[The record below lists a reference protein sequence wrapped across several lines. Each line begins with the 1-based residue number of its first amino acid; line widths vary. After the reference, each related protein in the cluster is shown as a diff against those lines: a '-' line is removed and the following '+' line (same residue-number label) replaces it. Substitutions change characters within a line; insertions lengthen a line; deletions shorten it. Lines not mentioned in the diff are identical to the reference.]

1 MVKGTIFIFF
11 VLIGLGAGAQSKV
24 AFHAP
29 DSMTFVLSLND
40 VAVNNLPVSDI
51 AIVPVVAGKTKV
63 KMTFAN
69 PSIGSLEQ
77 ILDIKDKIFVEYE
90 VRKVKN
96 KLQYF
101 LLAESPLLITSAM
114 DSTLAADS
122 AAAQASIP
130 EYSGISKCSTPLNE
144 VDFAHVKM
152 ELSKCNFELTRVE
165 YLKKA
170 IPDQCWKVDQLRYL
184 LSQLDMEDNKIKI
197 LELAK
202 PSIYDFDRA
211 HTITEDFFLERNKIK
226 AKAILQ

>member
-1 MVKGTIFIFF
+1 M
-11 VLIGLGAGAQSKV
+11 LIGLGAGAQSKV

-29 DSMTFVLSLND
+29 DSMTFLLSLND
-40 VAVNNLPVSDI
+40 VFVNNIPVSDI
-51 AIVPVVAGKTKV
+51 TIVPVNAGKTKV

-69 PSIGSLEQ
+69 ESVGTLEQ
-77 ILDIKDKIFVEYE
+77 ILEIKDKSFLEYE

-96 KLQYF
+96 KLQFF

-114 DSTLAADS
+114 DSSLAADS
-122 AAAQASIP
+122 AATQHAIP
-130 EYSGISKCSTPLNE
+130 EYSGSSKCSEPMNE
-144 VDFAHVKM
+144 VDFAHVKT
-152 ELSKCNFELTRVE
+152 ELGKCNFELTRFD
-165 YLKKA
+165 YLKKT

-184 LSQLDMEDNKIKI
+184 LSQLDMEDNKLKI

-211 HTITEDFFLERNKIK
+211 QTITEDFFLERNKIK

>member
-1 MVKGTIFIFF
+1 MVKGTFFIFL
-11 VLIGLGAGAQSKV
+11 VLIGLNAGAQSKV

-40 VAVNNLPVSDI
+40 VSVNNLPVSDI

-63 KMTFAN
+63 KMTFSN
-69 PSIGSLEQ
+69 ESIGTLEQ
-77 ILDIKDKIFVEYE
+77 ILDIKDKFFLEYE

-96 KLQYF
+96 KLQFF
-101 LLAESPLLITSAM
+101 LLAESPLLVTEAM
-114 DSTLAADS
+114 DLTLAADS

-130 EYSGISKCSTPLNE
+130 EYSGASNCTSPLNE

-152 ELSKCNFELTRVE
+152 ELSKCSFELTRLE

-170 IPDQCWKVDQLRYL
+170 IPDQCWKVDQLRFL

-211 HTITEDFFLERNKIK
+211 QTIVEDFFLERNKIK

>member
-1 MVKGTIFIFF
+1 M
-11 VLIGLGAGAQSKV
+11 LIGLGAGAQSKV

-29 DSMTFVLSLND
+29 DSMTFLLSLND
-40 VAVNNLPVSDI
+40 VFVNNIPVSDI
-51 AIVPVVAGKTKV
+51 TIVPVNPGKTKV

-69 PSIGSLEQ
+69 ESVGTLEQ
-77 ILDIKDKIFVEYE
+77 ILDIKDKSFLEYE

-96 KLQYF
+96 KLQFF
-101 LLAESPLLITSAM
+101 LMAESPLLITSAM

-122 AAAQASIP
+122 AATQDAIP
-130 EYSGISKCSTPLNE
+130 EYSGSSKCSEPMNE
-144 VDFAHVKM
+144 VDFAHVKT
-152 ELSKCNFELTRVE
+152 ELAKCNFELTRFD
-165 YLKKA
+165 YLKKT

-184 LSQLDMEDNKIKI
+184 LSQLDMEDNKLKI

-211 HTITEDFFLERNKIK
+211 QTITEDFFLERNKIK

>member
-1 MVKGTIFIFF
+1 
-11 VLIGLGAGAQSKV
+11 VLIELSAGAQSKV

-40 VAVNNLPVSDI
+40 ATVNNLPVSDI
-51 AIVPVVAGKTKV
+51 TIVPVISGKTKV

-69 PSIGSLEQ
+69 TSVGTLEQ
-77 ILDIKDKIFVEYE
+77 TLDIKDKFFLEYE

-96 KLQYF
+96 KLQFF

-114 DSTLAADS
+114 DSSLTADS
-122 AAAQASIP
+122 LATQAAVP
-130 EYSGISKCSTPLNE
+130 EYSGISKCSSPLNE
-144 VDFAHVKM
+144 VDFAHVKS
-152 ELSKCNFELTRVE
+152 ELSKCSFELTRLD

-184 LSQLDMEDNKIKI
+184 LSQLDMEDNKLKV

-211 HTITEDFFLERNKIK
+211 QTITEDFFLERNKIK

>member
-1 MVKGTIFIFF
+1 LKGTIVIFF
-11 VLIGLGAGAQSKV
+11 VLIGLGVGAQSKV

-29 DSMTFVLSLND
+29 DSMTFLLSLND
-40 VAVNNLPVSDI
+40 VFVNNIPVSDI
-51 AIVPVVAGKTKV
+51 TIVPVNAGKTKV

-69 PSIGSLEQ
+69 ESVGTLEQ
-77 ILDIKDKIFVEYE
+77 ILEIKDKSFLEYE

-96 KLQYF
+96 KLQFF

-122 AAAQASIP
+122 AATQHAIP
-130 EYSGISKCSTPLNE
+130 EYSGSSKCSEPMNE
-144 VDFAHVKM
+144 VDFAHVKT
-152 ELSKCNFELTRVE
+152 ELGKCNFELTPFD
-165 YLKKA
+165 YLKKT
-170 IPDQCWKVDQLRYL
+170 IPDQDQLRYL
-184 LSQLDMEDNKIKI
+184 LSQLDMEDNKLKI

-211 HTITEDFFLERNKIK
+211 QTITEDFFLERNKIK